1 MANVAVIGAGFVGLS
16 SAYWLM
22 RDGHRVTIYDPSGVA
37 GTNGGASY
45 GNAGAFANYACIPVN
60 NPSVF
65 RDLPRFMFSS
75 DSPFRL
81 RLSYLPQLAP
91 WLVRFLLSSMERRYT
106 VSATALSALLGR
118 AYDGYRKMIDQ
129 AGLEQFIRR
138 KECLYLYSGVAA
150 FSASE
155 PTLALRRSL
164 GVNFT
169 VVGREEIRQLEPQL
183 NPLFDRGVLFH
194 GSWFLSDPGAFLK
207 ALQLWLIQAGAGF
220 ESSAV
225 KTLKPQADS
234 GVLLETVAGTV
245 VHDYIAVCAGAHSSP
260 FALQCGD
267 YVPLDTERGYHIFY
281 PGTSELISRPVGWA
295 ERGLYMTPMQHGI
308 RVAGAVELAGL
319 SPARNK
325 GLLDLLQLSSK
336 RALSALTT
344 PTDSWMG
351 FRPSLPDGL
360 PVIGRSRLSNR
371 VIYAF
376 GHQHIGLTLGGL
388 SGTLVADLVA
398 ERTSPLDLTPYGPGR
413 FA

>member
-1 MANVAVIGAGFVGLS
+1 MANIAVIGAGFVGLS
-16 SAYWLM
+16 AAYWLM
-22 RDGHRVTIYDPSGVA
+22 RDGHQVTVYDPAGVA
-37 GTNGGASY
+37 ATHGGASY

-65 RDLPRFMFSS
+65 GDLPRFMFSS

-81 RLSYLPQLAP
+81 RLSYLPQLTP
-91 WLVRFLLSSMERRYT
+91 WLARFLISSTQRRYT
-106 VSATALSALLGR
+106 FSATALSALLAR
-118 AYDGYRKMIDQ
+118 AYDGYREMIEQ

-138 KECLYLYSGVAA
+138 KECLYLYSGAPA
-150 FSASE
+150 FRASE
-155 PTLALRRSL
+155 PALALRRAL
-164 GVNFT
+164 GVNFS
-169 VVGREEIRQLEPQL
+169 VVSREEIAQLEPQL

-207 ALQLWLIQAGAGF
+207 ALQTWLVQAGLRF
-220 ESSAV
+220 EGSAV
-225 KTLKPQADS
+225 KTLKPQAES
-234 GVLLETVAGTV
+234 GVLLETKAGAV
-245 VHDYIAVCAGAHSSP
+245 VHDYVAVCAGAYSSP

-267 YVPLDTERGYHIFY
+267 KVPLDTERGYHILY

-295 ERGLYMTPMQHGI
+295 ERGFYMTPMQQGI
-308 RVAGAVELAGL
+308 RVAGTVELAGL
-319 SPARNK
+319 SPTRNK
-325 GLLDLLQLSSK
+325 GLLNLLQFSSK

-344 PTDSWMG
+344 PADSWLG

-360 PVIGRSRLSNR
+360 PVIGRSRLSKR

-398 ERTSPLDLTPYGPGR
+398 ERASAFDLTPYAPAR